1 MATSYKGGARD
12 VVTEKCGQIQKSERI
27 IHPAIECPVAFDK
40 SFVNITAFLC
50 RPTNRR
56 PLASPLHTMPAASP
70 QPSVYLLKK
79 VQEQLV
85 NDFSTQEDLL
95 DELDDRA
102 GLGKYGE
109 QQAVAKAGYKL

>member
-1 MATSYKGGARD
+1 
-12 VVTEKCGQIQKSERI
+12 
-27 IHPAIECPVAFDK
+27 
-40 SFVNITAFLC
+40 
-50 RPTNRR
+50 
-56 PLASPLHTMPAASP
+56 MPAASP